1 MFNDLTT
8 DNLEQAEDR
17 VGGFTPFESDI
28 HTGDIKAF
36 YGGKSPGGAKFI
48 QLIVAVGGKEYRETI
63 YVTNKQGQNFFH
75 PKDKSGNRDTSK
87 KVPLPG
93 FTIVN
98 DIALVTVGKELH
110 QLDFEDKVVNVY
122 DFDAKKE
129 LPKTVPM
136 AMEVIGEKVSLGILQ
151 ILESKKTKQGDEY
164 VATGEDRTV
173 NSINK
178 VFHTESQMTVVEAQE
193 GAESAA
199 FWDKWLDSNKGKV
212 QDMRDKNPQA
222 GNAGRPPKPGA
233 APSSSGETAS
243 PAKSLF
249 NKK

>member
-28 HTGDIKAF
+28 HTGEIKAF

-48 QLIVAVGGKEYRETI
+48 QLIVAVDGKEYRETV

-75 PKDKSGNRDTSK
+75 PKDKAGNRDTSK

-93 FTIVN
+93 FTIIN

-164 VATGEDRTV
+164 VATNEDRTV
-173 NSINK
+173 NTINK

-199 FWDKWLDSNKGKV
+199 FWDKWLTSNKGKV
-212 QDMRDKNPQA
+212 QDKRDKNPQA

-233 APSSSGETAS
+233 APTSTSESAS